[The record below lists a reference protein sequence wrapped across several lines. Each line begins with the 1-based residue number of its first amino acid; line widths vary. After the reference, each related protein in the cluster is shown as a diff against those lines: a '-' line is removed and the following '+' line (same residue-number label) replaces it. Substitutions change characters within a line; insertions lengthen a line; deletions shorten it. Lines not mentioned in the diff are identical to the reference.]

1 MIRLL
6 LAILPALLMTGCGN
20 SPTKSQTT
28 SPPPV
33 TTQAP
38 ISEYHAPL
46 DSVVRVS
53 LPSDTSQ
60 SYALYIPHTTDS
72 AGIPRTIIV
81 FADPH
86 GAGWLPVDK
95 YRKLADRF
103 GIALAGSNN
112 SRNGLDGA
120 QCSGYIGNIIAD
132 LHTRLHYDEGN
143 ICLAGF
149 SGGAK
154 VILQEVFN
162 NSNINKAI
170 YAGAT
175 IPLQTSHPI
184 NLLGFAGTS
193 DMNYSDL
200 LAFANSVSPGSGT
213 LVEFDGKHEWPDPK
227 VYQKAF
233 YWLTFRQVKD
243 TASTKVK
250 TCIRA
255 YETEI
260 ATEVASAIRG
270 HNAVEAY
277 QKYEEAVTFLNGV
290 AAITTYQQK
299 AAELAATDLYKKE
312 AAQKSDMLKSETN
325 QKQILMQAFQN
336 QDIPWWRNT
345 ISHLRGSAYPTDKR
359 LLGFISLGCYSY
371 TSQCIARG
379 DVANADHFATI
390 YELADPDNTDQLYFH
405 AVIAARQN
413 DNAKALKYLQK
424 AADKG
429 FTDWGKA
436 DAEPAL
442 ATVRGQGSFSRLQA
456 PPSSGKGSR

>member
-6 LAILPALLMTGCGN
+6 LAVLPALIMTACGN
-20 SPTKSQTT
+20 SPTESQST
-28 SPPPV
+28 SPAPV
-33 TTQAP
+33 TTQTP
-38 ISEYHAPL
+38 IADYHVIK
-46 DSVVRVS
+46 DSVLRVQ

-60 SYALYIPHTTDS
+60 SYILYIPHTADT
-72 AGIPRTIIV
+72 AGIPQTVIV

-112 SRNGLDGA
+112 SLNGLDGA
-120 QCSGYIGNIIAD
+120 QCAGYIGNIIGD

-175 IPLQTSHPI
+175 IPLQTAHPI
-184 NLLGFAGTS
+184 HLLGFAGTS

-213 LVEFDGKHEWPDPK
+213 LVEFHGKHEWPDPK

-243 TASTKVK
+243 TASAKVK
-250 TCIRA
+250 ACIKA
-255 YETEI
+255 YETGI
-260 ATEVASAIRG
+260 ATEAGLAIRG
-270 HNAVEAY
+270 NNAVEAY
-277 QKYEEAVTFLNGV
+277 QKYEEAAAFLNGV

-325 QKQILMQAFQN
+325 QKRILMQAFQN

-436 DAEPAL
+436 NAEPAL